1 MDNAKNRYSGN
12 IANNPSRSRRRYNE
26 QDDYNGIPD
35 VKVFDDVDLEERE
48 DDERAEKIKKL
59 PKNIHKSSLGNI
71 KSTQFSQNPQQS
83 TIKIGWKLD
92 DIFLGFL
99 DEDANEKKTVRIIDD
114 IDKVEDE
121 RD

>member
-1 MDNAKNRYSGN
+1 M
-12 IANNPSRSRRRYNE
+12 
-26 QDDYNGIPD
+26 
-35 VKVFDDVDLEERE
+35 KVFDDVDLEERE